1 MRVVS
6 MTSVL
11 ASLQP
16 VRRAAFVR
24 AYVRIYIYTSLWL
37 YTNIE
42 LLYVYGMHACRAS
55 SGYMTLH
62 DITFPYLAVDYIA
75 FTFRYI
81 RLHCITFT
89 LLGVAD
95 LSPRM
100 FENTVQLPMTEGRCH

>member
-1 MRVVS
+1 

-24 AYVRIYIYTSLWL
+24 AYVRIYIYIYTSLWL

-100 FENTVQLPMTEGRCH
+100 FENIVQLPMTEGRCH